1 VAGDS
6 IQARARGELLVMFG
20 FLKRDPIARAR
31 AEYEACMQ
39 AAIELQRRGDIR
51 GFAAKSEEAAR
62 LEQRLEE
69 LERSKQ

>member
-1 VAGDS
+1 
-6 IQARARGELLVMFG
+6 MFG
-20 FLKRDPIARAR
+20 FLKRDPVAKAR

-62 LEQRLEE
+62 LERRLDE
-69 LERSKQ
+69 LERGKK